1 MFDAFIKETT
11 TAPGT
16 SVNCSLNGATA
27 PFRSFA
33 SVFSTGTVVFY
44 FMEDSSQAEWGYGTL
59 TTGSPH
65 QLARTTVL
73 GNTAGNTS
81 RLNFLGTTKIYS
93 QIPPTRL
100 PYLDQ
105 NGVFR
110 APGGFRQNLSALVRL
125 TADQSIA
132 HATHAAISWSSASFD
147 DATIWSAGSPT
158 RLTVPTGFSRARLVT
173 NVMWPAASGGIR
185 RLGFRLNG
193 STGVGLGWTQITTPS
208 ASIGEYQ
215 NFASAVLSCAAGD
228 YFEVFVFQGSGGSLN
243 LVGTG
248 TTETWASIELI
259 R

>member
-27 PFRSFA
+27 PFRAFA
-33 SVFSTGTVVFY
+33 AVFTTGTVVFY
-44 FMEDSSQAEWGYGTL
+44 FMEDSSQAEWGYGTF

-81 RLNFLGTTKIYS
+81 RLNFLGTTRIYS
-93 QIPPTRL
+93 QVPAQRL

-110 APGGFRQNLSALVRL
+110 APGGARQNVSALVRL
-125 TADQSIA
+125 TADQSISN
-132 HATHAAISWSSASFD
+132 ATHTAIAWSSVSFD
-147 DATIWSAGSPT
+147 DAAIWSGGTPS
-158 RLTVPTGFSRARLVT
+158 RLTVPAGFSRARLCANAAWT
-173 NVMWPAASGGIR
+173 AASGGIR

-193 STGVGLGWTQITTPS
+193 STGVGLGWTQITAPS
-208 ASIGEYQ
+208 AGTAEYQ
-215 NFASAVLSCAAGD
+215 NYASGIVPCVAGD
-228 YFEVFVFQGSGGSLN
+228 YFEAFVFQGSGGALN
-243 LVGTG
+243 LVGTAA
-248 TTETWASIELI
+248 TETWASVEFI